1 MNGVPQ
7 IVGGLLMYLLG
18 QANMVLASWRVI
30 FMVCGGATILSGV
43 AFILLMPIEP
53 NKSWFLNEAERSIAL
68 GRLAKDRAGRD
79 RTDFNMAQFRE
90 ALKDYRTC
98 FFFLMA
104 MCITIPSP
112 ILKVSFWSFSNF
124 VFRH

>member
-1 MNGVPQ
+1 MNGVSQ
-7 IVGGLLMYLLG
+7 IVGALLMYLLG
-18 QANMVLASWRVI
+18 QAHMALASWRVI
-30 FMVCGGATILSGV
+30 FLVCGGATIVSGV

-53 NKSWFLNEAERSIAL
+53 NKSWFLNEAERPIAL

-90 ALKDYRTC
+90 ALMDYRTWL
-98 FFFLMA
+98 FFLMA

-112 ILKVSFWSFSNF
+112 ILKV
-124 VFRH
+124 RL